1 MSPRVAVRL
10 ADVADRAGVTV
21 STASRALWRP
31 DLVRDSTR
39 ARVEA
44 AVQELG
50 YVPNRIAQAVAT
62 GRTRTLV
69 FVIPDLT
76 NNLFARLARAVQA
89 AARAKGYDIVIADSQ
104 MNLEREAGLIERARR
119 YAEGIILC
127 MPQGSYR
134 AESGRPPMVAINRRM
149 RGSHAVL
156 IDQAHIVETQ
166 VDHLV
171 GLGHERI
178 AYVDG
183 PKRYWATHERRRNME
198 RLARTHDIQILGGV
212 HYGFEGGVSVVDG
225 LGPDVTAVITY
236 ADLQAA
242 GVVVRAIETG
252 RRVPQDLSVIGSND
266 MPIARITSP
275 PITTMRTP
283 VEAIGRAAVS
293 LLLDTE
299 ATAGIAINETLT
311 SELVVRQSTGPAPR
325 ARRRGRSR

>member
-1 MSPRVAVRL
+1 MAVRL
-10 ADVADRAGVTV
+10 VEVADRAGVTV

-44 AVQELG
+44 AVHELG

-76 NNLFARLARAVQA
+76 SDLFARLARAVQA
-89 AARAKGYDIVIADSQ
+89 AARDKGYDIVIADTQ
-104 MNLEREAGLIERARR
+104 MSLEREARLIERAQR

-134 AESGRPPMVAINRRM
+134 AEPGTPPMVAVNRRM
-149 RGSHAVL
+149 HGSHAVL

-166 VDHLV
+166 VEHLV

-178 AYVDG
+178 VYVDG
-183 PKRYWATHERRRNME
+183 PKRYWATDERRRIVE
-198 RLARTHDIQILGGV
+198 RLARTHAIEIVSGV
-212 HYGFEGGVSVVDG
+212 HYGFDGGQSVVDT
-225 LGPDVTAVITY
+225 LAPDVTAVIAF

-242 GVVVRAIETG
+242 GVVARARETG
-252 RRVPQDLSVIGSND
+252 RRVPEDLSVIGSID
-266 MPIARITSP
+266 MPIARIASP
-275 PITTMRTP
+275 AITTMRTP
-283 VEAIGRAAVS
+283 ADAIGQAAVR
-293 LLLDTE
+293 LLLDTDS
-299 ATAGIAINETLT
+299 TAGTAVNETLM
-311 SELVVRQSTGPAPR
+311 SDLVIRSSTGPAPR
-325 ARRRGRSR
+325 PRRRKTAPR